1 MLSFSLLSNIKVTD
15 ASYEMMLVYRFLLTL
30 GLWLILHC
38 LYYSTCCPEIQCY
51 VQACCR
57 SLLLRISPIAREN
70 FNFWINKYFGS
81 GLKYTE
87 VLIRML
93 FLEHAHVLVE
103 LSYHNS

>member
-1 MLSFSLLSNIKVTD
+1 MLSFSLLSNIKVID
-15 ASYEMMLVYRFLLTL
+15 VSYEIMLISRFLLTL

-38 LYYSTCCPEIQCY
+38 LCYSTCCLEIQCY

-57 SLLLRISPIAREN
+57 SSLLRISPIAREN

-81 GLKYTE
+81 GLKNTE

-93 FLEHAHVLVE
+93 FLERAHVLVE